1 MYICPRHIAFYR
13 FSVYSNSNI
22 GQGYLQPAGC
32 CGHRRHVCVPNLR
45 KYGRCDRH
53 PAEYRHVITLCQL
66 RRQLGSGQLMMI
78 GLLQWV
84 CVYCEQRAQQ
94 EQEEQRM
101 MEEMQMGGGR
111 YE

>member
-1 MYICPRHIAFYR
+1 MIC
-13 FSVYSNSNI
+13 NI
-22 GQGYLQPAGC
+22 GMCLFVMPVIGLTLPF
-32 CGHRRHVCVPNLR
+32 VS
-45 KYGRCDRH
+45 YG
-53 PAEYRHVITLCQL
+53 
-66 RRQLGSGQLMMI
+66 GSSVLVSLMMI

>member
-1 MYICPRHIAFYR
+1 
-13 FSVYSNSNI
+13 
-22 GQGYLQPAGC
+22 
-32 CGHRRHVCVPNLR
+32 
-45 KYGRCDRH
+45 
-53 PAEYRHVITLCQL
+53 
-66 RRQLGSGQLMMI
+66 MMI